1 MTTTPTPLLGP
12 LLQAFFAEHL
22 LVHKQ
27 ASPQTVSAY
36 RDAFRLLLMFL
47 RETSGIQPVS
57 LRLGDV
63 DAPQILAFLEHLETG
78 RQNRAR
84 SRNARL
90 AALRSFF
97 RFVTMREPSSLALA
111 SRILAIPVKRS
122 ERPLV
127 GYLDRS
133 EVDALLASTDRATWA
148 GRRDHALLLTLYN
161 TGARV
166 SEVARLQRAQV
177 EFGSS
182 TCIHLHGNGR
192 KDRKVPL
199 WPKTARVLRAWFR
212 ELGSGD
218 GPAFPSARGR
228 PLTRDGVAYLLKR
241 AVKTARQHCPSLR
254 AKRVSPHVLRH
265 STAMHLL
272 QSGVDLSIIAL
283 WLGHESVE
291 TTHSYLEAD
300 LATKERALAKLAP
313 PATGAPTLPRGIRAS
328 SRGSGSVATSR

>member
-1 MTTTPTPLLGP
+1 VTTSPTPLLGP

-22 LVHKQ
+22 LVHKE
-27 ASPQTVSAY
+27 ASPQTVAAY

-47 RETSGIQPVS
+47 RETNGIQPAC

-63 DAPQILAFLEHLETG
+63 DAPQILAFLDHLETG

-97 RFVTMREPSSLALA
+97 RFVTMREPTSLALA
-111 SRILAIPVKRS
+111 SRVLAIPVKRTD
-122 ERPLV
+122 RPLV
-127 GYLDRS
+127 CYLVRP

-182 TCIHLHGNGR
+182 TCIHLHGKGR
-192 KDRKVPL
+192 KERAVPL
-199 WPKTARVLRAWFR
+199 WPKTARLLRAWFR

-218 GPAFPSARGR
+218 GLAFPSARGR
-228 PLTRDGVAYLLKR
+228 PLTRDGVAYLLER
-241 AVKTARQHCPSLR
+241 ATNAAREHCPSLR
-254 AKRVSPHVLRH
+254 DKRVSPHVLRH
-265 STAMHLL
+265 TTAMHLL
-272 QSGVDLSIIAL
+272 QAGVDLSVIAL
-283 WLGHESVE
+283 WLGHESIE
-291 TTHSYLEAD
+291 TTHGYLEAD

-313 PATGAPTLPRGIRAS
+313 TATTVPRFRPDDALLGFLATL
-328 SRGSGSVATSR
+328 

>member
-1 MTTTPTPLLGP
+1 VTTSPTPLLGP

-22 LVHKQ
+22 LVHKE

-47 RETSGIQPVS
+47 RETSGIQPAS

-63 DAPQILAFLEHLETG
+63 DAPQILAFLDYLEADRHNG
-78 RQNRAR
+78 AR

-97 RFVTMREPSSLALA
+97 RFVTMREPTSLALA
-111 SRILAIPVKRS
+111 SRVLAIPVKRTA
-122 ERPLV
+122 RPLV
-127 GYLDRS
+127 GYLARS
-133 EVDALLASTDRATWA
+133 EVDALLASTDRTTWA

-177 EFGSS
+177 DLGSS
-182 TCIHLHGNGR
+182 ASIHLHGKGR
-192 KDRKVPL
+192 KDRAVPL

-218 GPAFPSARGR
+218 GLAFPGARGQ
-228 PLTRDGVAYLLKR
+228 PLTRDGVAYLLER
-241 AVKTARQHCPSLR
+241 TTNAARGHCPSLR
-254 AKRVSPHVLRH
+254 DKRVSPHVLRH
-265 STAMHLL
+265 TTAMHLL
-272 QSGVDLSIIAL
+272 QAGVDLSVIAL

-291 TTHSYLEAD
+291 TTHGYLEAD

-313 PATGAPTLPRGIRAS
+313 AATTVPRFRPDDALLGFLAS
-328 SRGSGSVATSR
+328 L